1 MEETIDLN
9 KLYGNLVY
17 SRNIDEVNY
26 NDNFIEETESY
37 IQTLKNFI

>member
-9 KLYGNLVY
+9 KLYENLVY

-37 IQTLKNFI
+37 IQTLKIK

>member
-9 KLYGNLVY
+9 KLYENLVY
-17 SRNIDEVNY
+17 STNIDEVNY

-37 IQTLKNFI
+37 IQTLKIK